1 MNKYVETAKQIRSAD
16 KYPTCTETIL
26 MSYSEK
32 LGITEKQARALG
44 VNFGAG
50 MRSGNVCGAITGAL
64 MVLGGLGFSDPKT
77 VNEVIR
83 RIKERHND
91 MINCSDLLKANHEAG
106 GDRKSHCDGM
116 ICEAIEI
123 IERIRLESGTGKGI

>member
-1 MNKYVETAKQIRSAD
+1 MNKYVETAKRIRSAD

-26 MSYSEK
+26 MAYSDE
-32 LGITEKQARALG
+32 LGMTEKQARSLG

-83 RIKERHND
+83 AIKGRHND
-91 MINCSDLLKANHEAG
+91 MINCSELLKANHDAG
-106 GDRKSHCDGM
+106 GDRKNHCDGM
-116 ICEAIEI
+116 IYEAIEI
-123 IERIRLESGTGKGI
+123 IESVRLGGLSSK